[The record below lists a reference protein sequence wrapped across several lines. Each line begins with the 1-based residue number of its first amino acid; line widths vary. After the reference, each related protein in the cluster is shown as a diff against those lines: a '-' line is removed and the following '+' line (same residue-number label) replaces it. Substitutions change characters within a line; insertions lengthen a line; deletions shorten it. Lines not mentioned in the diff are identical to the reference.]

1 MKRMKNIFMVAIVAL
16 GVFCGA
22 VRADT
27 IAEYDTSDPLYILS
41 PQDFLS
47 SSDISY
53 YDSVLRIGQ
62 TFSYGVMERFN
73 LGVNANWQ
81 NDFHGDQDGF
91 SAFDFGGLYR
101 VMATH
106 ENSAGIV
113 ADVLAGFKFGGA
125 SRVRSPWFADS
136 TYYAGMRFGRQWETF
151 TLAGTIKSSWI
162 FDDKYG
168 LSYID
173 FIPEA
178 YFRLRAAWRMGI
190 GADIRKSTNSYY
202 DQEWLNL
209 KLLRQYG
216 RTQYIGHVDY
226 EFEDDE
232 WQFGFKLNILF

>member
-1 MKRMKNIFMVAIVAL
+1 MKRIKNVFVAAMTALCFMTGVA
-16 GVFCGA
+16 
-22 VRADT
+22 RADVVP
-27 IAEYDTSDPLYILS
+27 AYDTSDPLYILS
-41 PQDFLS
+41 AQDFLS

-53 YDSVLRIGQ
+53 YDSILRIGQ
-62 TFSYGVMERFN
+62 TFSYGVMDRFN

-101 VMATH
+101 VMTAH
-106 ENSAGIV
+106 DNNAGMV
-113 ADVLAGFKFGGA
+113 ADVLVGFKFGG
-125 SRVRSPWFADS
+125 SSHVRTLWFADS
-136 TYYAGMRFGRQWETF
+136 TYYAGMRFGRQWDTF
-151 TLAGTIKSSWI
+151 TLAGTVKSSWV

-168 LSYID
+168 VSYID

-178 YFRLRAAWRMGI
+178 YFRLRGEWRMGI

-202 DQEWLNL
+202 DQEWLNM

-226 EFEDDE
+226 EFEEDQ
-232 WQFGFKLNILF
+232 WQFGFNLNILF